1 MRSVISLTKPK
12 LDQMQHEQQSGS
24 DLTRMLTNEDDK
36 LSLRTSQ
43 KPETIAHH
51 HHKTVDAQGN
61 IIDVVTDLNVTD
73 YRHTCRTCK
82 ELESV
87 FYSQK
92 ITPKKKVVRDT
103 LTPRPKQ
110 M

>member
-1 MRSVISLTKPK
+1 M
-12 LDQMQHEQQSGS
+12 
-24 DLTRMLTNEDDK
+24 
-36 LSLRTSQ
+36 
-43 KPETIAHH
+43 ETIAHH
-51 HHKTVDAQGN
+51 HHKTTDANGN

-92 ITPKKKVVRDT
+92 ITPAKKSPRDV
-103 LTPRPKQ
+103 LTPRSKQ
-110 M
+110 NKPQYAVQPNEAGYYTELQLKSFD